1 VVNVQ
6 NTTALFVFGPRVSHH
21 MSRFTPYGQV
31 LFGVACMA
39 NSRRV
44 NAVTD
49 ATETGLLGVTT
60 NNLFPGPRATDSGSV
75 DRFPIGLRHDGGTAG
90 GGIDIK
96 INKHIGFRPVAV
108 DYLLTRFQSL
118 TTGKQY
124 NQNNLRASAGIVFTF
139 GAQ

>member
-60 NNLFPGPRATDSGSV
+60 NNLFPGPGQQIAARLTDSQSA
-75 DRFPIGLRHDGGTAG
+75 FAMTAG